1 MLAHVDFWQ
10 QKHISK
16 KLEQGRVCHYV
27 ASSLLLTTVCNHLG
41 TEILEDIDKANTSK
55 YKLQFLND
63 DFIYQEKRGIHTYL
77 PPQWNNLCHSWQQ

>member
-1 MLAHVDFWQ
+1 MLIFDSRNTSQRSWNRAVF
-10 QKHISK
+10 
-16 KLEQGRVCHYV
+16 VTV

-41 TEILEDIDKANTSK
+41 TEILENIDKANTSK